1 MNPLRALI
9 WKEGRE
15 ASYKI
20 AIGVCLGLFVG
31 LLVHFSLELVAYLVG
46 LFGAVLMGMDA
57 VAGERSRGTLTF
69 LFIRPLDRSW
79 LLGVKFVVGA
89 AGLLVVLAA
98 YWAGV
103 YLGMPEWGNPH
114 FLWGL
119 FWEPGTSFPPLYL
132 EAILTDVGYVRI
144 VLLWFFLFLILYTAV
159 FLASAFS
166 DRSAQAVI
174 IGLMTVWVG
183 LVCLISVVSLS
194 PEAVWHYI
202 SLVFHTELVRD
213 AGILRQAFEP
223 SLLLARVAGAVLLA
237 GGVLLWACRAF
248 RAQASRRFQW
258 TVGAIALISGSIV
271 MWLDATQS
279 HRVQKPT
286 EPVGRLSY
294 RYPEPVVDLALQD
307 RLAVVLLE
315 QGVSVVDV
323 ADWRAPRESGRVKIK
338 GWQLWRL
345 ALSGSTAYVWGSSV
359 AQDSVG
365 VAVFDLSQP
374 ERPQLRARRFLYP
387 IGAGDFFS
395 LKQTPRLVGWAAW
408 DGYLYAGLL
417 GSESLELHIFDVR
430 EGGLPQPVHV
440 LPLAERVKHVF
451 NNNWEMRLAGP
462 HAFLTLGHDFVVL
475 DLTDPRRPEELSRT
489 PLRRFGRSKQYEES
503 IEKLHHQLSVSFR
516 VVLKEASWGLEALEM
531 RQHGPDGEHIYR
543 IAIPPGL
550 GPISLSG
557 DKAYIQRY
565 WPQELAVLDI
575 SDLRRPVEVDYV
587 PNEYFS
593 SGLTMDGDFAY
604 YALRWH
610 GIRAYTVAGY
620 GDFLQREMLVFA
632 EGEMLGFAEE
642 RGGTRLSDRF
652 TPTPYVVP
660 IVVDDHICAILK
672 NNFVVF
678 EALQED

>member
-1 MNPLRALI
+1 MNPLRALL

-20 AIGVCLGLFVG
+20 AIGACLGLFVG
-31 LLVHFSLELVAYLVG
+31 LLVHVSLEKVAYLVG

-57 VAGERSRGTLTF
+57 VAGERSRGTLPF
-69 LFIRPLDRSW
+69 LFIRPLDRGW
-79 LLGVKFVVGA
+79 LLGVKFMVGA

-103 YLGMPEWGNPH
+103 YLGLPEWGNPH

-119 FWEPGTSFPPLYL
+119 FSEPGTSFLLRLLY
-132 EAILTDVGYVRI
+132 EEVILADVGYVRI

-174 IGLMTVWVG
+174 IGLMTAWVG
-183 LVCLISVVSLS
+183 LFCLGIVFSLFS
-194 PEAVWHYI
+194 DAVWYYLM
-202 SLVFHTELVRD
+202 LVFHTGLDRD
-213 AGILRQAFEP
+213 AGILRRAFDP

-237 GGVLLWACRAF
+237 GGVLLWTCRAF

-271 MWLDATQS
+271 MWLNVTQS
-279 HRVQKPT
+279 HRASDPT
-286 EPVGRLSY
+286 EPVGRLWYQQES
-294 RYPEPVVDLALQD
+294 VVDLALQD

-315 QGVSVVDV
+315 QRVSVVDV
-323 ADWRAPRESGRVKIK
+323 ADWRAPREIGQAKIK

-365 VAVFDLSQP
+365 VVVFDLSQP
-374 ERPQLRARRFLYP
+374 ERPQLRAQRFLYP
-387 IGAGDFFS
+387 IGAGGFFS
-395 LKQTPRLVGWAAW
+395 KQIPRLVGWAAW

-417 GSESLELHIFDVR
+417 GSESLELHSFDVR

-440 LPLAERVKHVF
+440 LPIAERDKHVW
-451 NNNWEMRLAGP
+451 NNNWEMCLAGP

-489 PLRRFGRSKQYEES
+489 PLRRFGRSKRYEES
-503 IEKLHHQLSVSFR
+503 IEKIHRQLSVSFQVR
-516 VVLKEASWGLEALEM
+516 LEETRWGLEALEM

-543 IAIPPGL
+543 VAVPPGL

-575 SDLRRPVEVDYV
+575 ADLRRPVEVDYV

-593 SGLTMDGDFAY
+593 GGLTMDGDFAY
-604 YALRWH
+604 ALRWNEI
-610 GIRAYTVAGY
+610 GAYAVAEY
-620 GDFLQREMLVFA
+620 GALWRRKT
-632 EGEMLGFAEE
+632 LGFAEE
-642 RGGTRLSDRF
+642 KALGFAEEKGGWRIYYPSEMK
-652 TPTPYVVP
+652 PYLAP
-660 IVVDDHICAILK
+660 ILAGDHICAIMR

-678 EALQED
+678 EALQDD